1 MIIHDLS
8 PSNCPP
14 NICFVEADNFEAAI
28 HAASHFMDVPA
39 IESAIWRPPEKKLH
53 IPKPEE
59 LHKKFTHTAFRHF
72 NADFGFD
79 NNAPVTRSSDGS
91 LYLDDVKTSEILDR
105 EGEERIQTLC
115 KLFRHVSL
123 RLQLKCH
130 DSFDAHYDTANKFA
144 RDEAK
149 LNDEHA
155 LFKGQKTRVL
165 RVNSVIGTLG
175 FRPKTPFPLSRPTSD
190 QIASLK
196 EAWAIGLGDFA
207 FLKTTDW
214 DTPHTPFLHAVPDYD
229 IRTQQGE
236 MPSEWRFLEAYYVMA

>member
-1 MIIHDLS
+1 MIIYDLS

-28 HAASHFMDVPA
+28 HAASHVMDVPA

-53 IPKPEE
+53 IPNPEE
-59 LHKKFTHTAFRHF
+59 LHKKFTHTAFRPF
-72 NADFGFD
+72 NPDFGFD

-91 LYLDDVKTSEILDR
+91 LYLDGVKTSEILDR

-175 FRPKTPFPLSRPTSD
+175 FRPEKQSLD
-190 QIASLK
+190 QIASLT
-196 EAWAIGLGDFA
+196 EAWTMRLGDFA
-207 FLKTTDW
+207 FLKTTNW
-214 DTPHTPFLHAVPDYD
+214 NREHTPFLHAVPAYD
-229 IRTQQGE
+229 TRTQQGK